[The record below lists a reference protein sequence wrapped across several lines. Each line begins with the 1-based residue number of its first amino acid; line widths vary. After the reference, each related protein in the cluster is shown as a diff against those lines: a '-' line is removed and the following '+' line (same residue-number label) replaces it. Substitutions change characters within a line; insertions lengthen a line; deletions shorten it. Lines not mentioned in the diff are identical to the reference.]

1 MANEIISQNT
11 ASAVMK
17 WVAAQGLPALVA
29 RTPMVQLVNRSYDE
43 VFAQTGDTVNVPIA
57 PVLTTNN
64 LAEAGSITNQNASPG
79 NAQIVLT
86 KHRECTVA
94 LGDVMRAITSTNVTA
109 MFMDSQ
115 FKAMMEAIETDCLNC
130 YPQLNAIAAVGT
142 SNTSLTEAVI
152 DSAETS
158 LFNAK
163 VSEDKYLVVSGTAY
177 GQIRQLSRFTEYQTA
192 GPSGQPSPII
202 SGRLAGAGGDGTAK
216 GMTVYRSQ
224 LVPKVSSTTYNI
236 CFAKDAIALAFRQIP
251 LPIQGGGVIGDYV
264 TYNGMLFR
272 VMLSTDQKTFVSQ
285 MTVDCLYGVGP
296 LRQNF
301 GLQVLS

>member
-11 ASAVMK
+11 AAAVMK

-29 RTPMVQLVNRSYDE
+29 ETPMLNLVNRSYDE
-43 VFAQTGDTVNVPIA
+43 AFAQTGDVVNVPIA

-64 LAEAGSITNQNASPG
+64 LAEAGSITNQNASLG

-94 LGDVMRAITSTNVTA
+94 LGDVMRAITSTNVA
-109 MFMDSQ
+109 SLFMDSQ
-115 FKAMMEAIETDCLNC
+115 FKAMIEAIETDCLNC

-142 SNTSLTEAVI
+142 ANTALTEAVI
-152 DSAETS
+152 DNAETS

-163 VSEDKYLVVSGTAY
+163 VKADKYLVVSGTAY
-177 GQIRQLSRFTEYQTA
+177 SQIRQLARFTEYQTI
-192 GPSGQPSPII
+192 GPSGQPSPMATGKLVG
-202 SGRLAGAGGDGTAK
+202 SGDGSTK

-224 LVPKVSSTTYNI
+224 LVPKVSTTTYNM

-251 LPIQGGGVIGDYV
+251 LPPQGGGVIGSYV
-264 TYNGMLFR
+264 PYNNMIFR
-272 VMLSTDQKTFVSQ
+272 VMLSTNQTTFVGQ